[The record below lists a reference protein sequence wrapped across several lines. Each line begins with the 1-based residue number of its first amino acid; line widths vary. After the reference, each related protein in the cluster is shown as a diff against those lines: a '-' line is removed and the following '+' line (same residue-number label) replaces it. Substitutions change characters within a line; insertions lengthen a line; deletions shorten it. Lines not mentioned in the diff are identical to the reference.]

1 MSTRIER
8 NFAFQ
13 AAVYLNG
20 EFILNLYNLKIN
32 MNVVTAC
39 AKEQQIASERIKYF
53 LSDCL
58 QNSVFI
64 QSSEERAIEKF
75 KDADIKVCTLPDEAY
90 DQTVCIA
97 IFNKLN
103 AIAEGRITIE
113 EITIGSTL
121 NDDVKLIFSKE
132 ESIGPFSMTGWWDQP
147 TLSINDIL
155 KKKSKQKIV
164 KLQKLD
170 DWAEFDLMWANIPAD
185 TTETKQIYFI
195 NDLEK

>member
-8 NFAFQ
+8 NFVFQ

-20 EFILNLYNLKIN
+20 EFILNLYDLKLN
-32 MNVVTAC
+32 MNVVTTC
-39 AKEQQIASERIKYF
+39 AKEQQIASERIKCF
-53 LSDCL
+53 LSNCL

-75 KDADIKVCTLPDEAY
+75 READIKVCTLPDEAY

-97 IFNKLN
+97 LFNKLN

-132 ESIGPFSMTGWWDQP
+132 QSIGPFAKTGWWDQP

-155 KKKSKQKIV
+155 RKKSKQKIV

-170 DWAEFDLMWANIPAD
+170 DWAEFDLMWANLPAD
-185 TTETKQIYFI
+185 AMETKQIFFI

>member
-32 MNVVTAC
+32 MNVVTTC

-64 QSSEERAIEKF
+64 QTTEERAIEKF
-75 KDADIKVCTLPDEAY
+75 READIKVCTLPDEAY

-97 IFNKLN
+97 LFNKLN

-164 KLQKLD
+164 KLQKLN
-170 DWAEFDLMWANIPAD
+170 DWAEFDLMWANLPAD
-185 TTETKQIYFI
+185 ATETKQIYFI